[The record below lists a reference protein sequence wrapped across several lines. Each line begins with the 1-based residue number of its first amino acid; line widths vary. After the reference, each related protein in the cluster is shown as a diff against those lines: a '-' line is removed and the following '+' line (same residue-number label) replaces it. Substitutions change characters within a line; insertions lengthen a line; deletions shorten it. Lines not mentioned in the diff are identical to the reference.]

1 MTYSLIRVDESAPYV
16 TKEGVVMAVALA
28 WVIMIGS
35 STAAAIIL
43 CGWRG
48 AKSIQMDWKTM
59 RATFICR

>member
-1 MTYSLIRVDESAPYV
+1 
-16 TKEGVVMAVALA
+16 MAVALA